1 MTKDNGTFCGEPLLN
16 LSTRGIGHV
25 QQCSQ
30 VKYIQGIPKKGTVDG
45 LNIKDGYVYVDG
57 VKQELFDLKVDSWQD
72 VWNSEYLQD
81 LRYKQANGIKNPTCE
96 LCYFMKG
103 HSKRARYITDADYY
117 RPLYKEESPN
127 KLELRLSNECN
138 LSCRFCTPI
147 NSSIYEK
154 EMIKLSKNEK
164 NIPDIVKKNYVAV
177 AERVYDLKQ
186 KGVKFLRDTVDNLQE
201 LLHNVRIIEIH
212 GGEPTLETKLW
223 EVLENLDLSDKEFI
237 CYSNIIQLTDYHIEI
252 LNRFRAG
259 RFIASIDVA
268 DESISYIRYPAK
280 WEVVSQNAMM
290 LKQFKPEIEIQISM
304 TFQIYNM
311 FRIANS
317 IKWVVENF
325 KDCDNHK
332 PKFSVIQ
339 KPAYLSPNLVDYKD
353 RISLAESIRISKNNL
368 FQGLSKKKRK
378 IYERSLD
385 EVVDYL
391 KIEKI
396 ENSIPDVTSYIKGN
410 NPKQIRAVL
419 IRQFWEFTRTLDKSR
434 RQDFLT
440 VYPEFK
446 GKL

>member
-1 MTKDNGTFCGEPLLN
+1 M
-16 LSTRGIGHV
+16 
-25 QQCSQ
+25 
-30 VKYIQGIPKKGTVDG
+30 
-45 LNIKDGYVYVDG
+45 
-57 VKQELFDLKVDSWQD
+57 
-72 VWNSEYLQD
+72 
-81 LRYKQANGIKNPTCE
+81 
-96 LCYFMKG
+96 
-103 HSKRARYITDADYY
+103 
-117 RPLYKEESPN
+117 
-127 KLELRLSNECN
+127 
-138 LSCRFCTPI
+138 
-147 NSSIYEK
+147 
-154 EMIKLSKNEK
+154 
-164 NIPDIVKKNYVAV
+164 
-177 AERVYDLKQ
+177 
-186 KGVKFLRDTVDNLQE
+186 
-201 LLHNVRIIEIH
+201 
-212 GGEPTLETKLW
+212 
-223 EVLENLDLSDKEFI
+223 
-237 CYSNIIQLTDYHIEI
+237 
-252 LNRFRAG
+252 
-259 RFIASIDVA
+259 
-268 DESISYIRYPAK
+268 
-280 WEVVSQNAMM
+280 VSQNAMM